1 VGEGSLSRQSTA
13 SRLSIG
19 SLGGDEA
26 LQDKLRAMEAEVA
39 RMKEDQLLLNAGA
52 SSEETEELQVKISA
66 LEKTLVLRDDE
77 LVKMRDE
84 AQALEAKKLEGLSGD
99 AKAEMQS
106 YQAKVHA
113 LEAAAAAK
121 ADDAAKLEAEK
132 QALTVAEAKVKGAM
146 EMLQATSAEERKKN
160 EGRIKKLRSELKD
173 AKKSGGGAKVD
184 PKQAKKDALLVK
196 GLASKNDS
204 LKSAVDKAQNEIEK
218 LKEKLA
224 ARPAVSGADKM
235 KMDKEKE
242 KAEKKMKLL
251 QETQQRDSKKLD
263 EATTKI
269 AEFEKET
276 AKLARDLEEMKKA
289 AGSAQELQEKAKLAE
304 EAQKAAESELKALK
318 KESEEMADKLKEE
331 TKKRKKYYNT
341 IEEMKG
347 NVRVYCRARPISK
360 SELARGNTDCIEAL
374 DEYSIVVDRGG
385 SFEKSEFLFD
395 RVYMPANSQEEVYE
409 DTGNLINSALDGYNV
424 CIFAYGQTGS
434 GKTYT
439 MIGDNN
445 RPMQSPGI
453 APRAFQ
459 DIYTKIDE
467 LGKGYEVN
475 VEVYMVELYCGELL
489 DLLAPKRNSKDS
501 SKQLKIRK
509 RKDGM
514 VYIDGLTYKNSKSG
528 DELYELFEE
537 GSKSRH
543 VASTKMN
550 AESSRSHLVIG
561 IVISVKNTITGV
573 VNNGKLSLVDLAGSE
588 RLGKT
593 GATGQVA
600 KEGASINK
608 SLSALAEVINALSTN
623 NPHVPFRNSILT
635 QLMQDSLGGNAKTLM
650 FVNISPVDY
659 NAPETVNALKYA
671 QRAKMIQ
678 NKADKSSDSAEVAKL
693 KEIIRK
699 LKAGEDVGEEDEA
712 MDLAKEDDYNGDTND
727 GDPVPE

>member
-1 VGEGSLSRQSTA
+1 
-13 SRLSIG
+13 
-19 SLGGDEA
+19 
-26 LQDKLRAMEAEVA
+26 
-39 RMKEDQLLLNAGA
+39 
-52 SSEETEELQVKISA
+52 
-66 LEKTLVLRDDE
+66 
-77 LVKMRDE
+77 
-84 AQALEAKKLEGLSGD
+84 
-99 AKAEMQS
+99 
-106 YQAKVHA
+106 
-113 LEAAAAAK
+113 
-121 ADDAAKLEAEK
+121 
-132 QALTVAEAKVKGAM
+132 
-146 EMLQATSAEERKKN
+146 
-160 EGRIKKLRSELKD
+160 
-173 AKKSGGGAKVD
+173 
-184 PKQAKKDALLVK
+184 
-196 GLASKNDS
+196 
-204 LKSAVDKAQNEIEK
+204 
-218 LKEKLA
+218 
-224 ARPAVSGADKM
+224 
-235 KMDKEKE
+235 
-242 KAEKKMKLL
+242 
-251 QETQQRDSKKLD
+251 
-263 EATTKI
+263 
-269 AEFEKET
+269 
-276 AKLARDLEEMKKA
+276 
-289 AGSAQELQEKAKLAE
+289 
-304 EAQKAAESELKALK
+304 
-318 KESEEMADKLKEE
+318 
-331 TKKRKKYYNT
+331 
-341 IEEMKG
+341 
-347 NVRVYCRARPISK
+347 
-360 SELARGNTDCIEAL
+360 
-374 DEYSIVVDRGG
+374 
-385 SFEKSEFLFD
+385 
-395 RVYMPANSQEEVYE
+395 
-409 DTGNLINSALDGYNV
+409 
-424 CIFAYGQTGS
+424 
-434 GKTYT
+434 
-439 MIGDNN
+439 
-445 RPMQSPGI
+445 MQSPGI